1 MDLKK
6 KITSASIACAVLLAS
21 VSSYAFDYDVRYDYS
36 NQNIVISG
44 TPDKRGDF
52 LSLQIIKEG
61 KSFDTAKDSDFL
73 YTGQTTAK
81 DSFEFDFDYEFS
93 MGKYPAR
100 LATRASDEK
109 KDFELLIVTRDDL
122 KKLYN
127 ELNELSKTDVSAFKT
142 KVNANI
148 EFLTQDAGMRPVTDK
163 KLDNFA
169 EYVKENALNIEKSE
183 ENAKVLNTFLIIE
196 DLNDEKIENISAL
209 LGKTVTDGKL
219 LEDYKGLCNE
229 DIIAEYFTKK
239 ISDKDIKSLDDYDKA
254 FKEALI
260 LTAANY
266 GSGYGELKRLVKEYG
281 SDAITSSYQDT
292 AYKEVFG
299 ESYSDINDL
308 DKALAGVK
316 VSSGAGGGG
325 SSSGGKKDSNKNN
338 MSIVTTNKNNNVEEY
353 MNILFDDI
361 DGVEWATVAIHS
373 LADRG
378 IINGKEPRKFAP
390 NDSVTREEFVKI
402 LMGAMNMADAGYE
415 KNNFTDVLDNA
426 WYVSYVNI
434 AYENKIVNGIGNSQF
449 GVGSSITRQDMAVM
463 LYNALKYKN
472 ADITTKTLEFADSDK
487 IADYAK
493 DAVSALFGMGAV
505 NGVSATEFDP
515 IGTATR
521 AQAAKVIYGVI
532 NHLEEE
538 DE

>member
-148 EFLTQDAGMRPVTDK
+148 EFLTQDAGMRPVTDT

-308 DKALAGVK
+308 DEALAGVK

-361 DGVEWATVAIHS
+361 DGVEWATVAIHG